1 MKNAIRTIL
10 LLLVL
15 SGIFYWYA
23 TQDNKLQSIN
33 NDITKN
39 DIIARDAQLV
49 IDKATKQKEKAEKI
63 KQASLAYIKAISEAN
78 EDTTSTEKQALNDNT
93 EQPQAPSITDKPRTK
108 TNIACLEWSTLN
120 ISEWYWEDYVK
131 IDDCWAFADYWIKW
145 CYQWAN
151 HTPCLLNNDISELN
165 KLIGL

>member
-108 TNIACLEWSTLN
+108 TNIACLE
-120 ISEWYWEDYVK
+120 
-131 IDDCWAFADYWIKW
+131 
-145 CYQWAN
+145 
-151 HTPCLLNNDISELN
+151 
-165 KLIGL
+165 